1 MSSHT
6 VPATAVPTGRK
17 RGRTKRCG
25 KCAVCTDKRRRK
37 REQCVALAIAAAA
50 TFAEPT
56 VLETDAKKAKADT
69 DTAAKWSPHF
79 KFDKDHTL
87 RDWRMVSTFNGT
99 CDCGICNC
107 TCLLQHCTSSVIAG
121 GSGAASSSA
130 PPSAAA
136 ASPEGGGQGRGD
148 EAVSDATSGDGNEPA
163 SLPLVG
169 KRSREEATV
178 ASEQLQLAVDAQHHE
193 RGGGD
198 GSVTRQRR
206 MEEGG
211 ARGAVESAAASSA
224 SAATATTTAIVATA
238 SIPPRTATMIRPPT
252 SSSAPATAPSS
263 ETQQS
268 FIAKLTNTGSSKS
281 ASSSCAT
288 SSSAGSLF
296 GVAGGLSNGTFG
308 RGGGSSPLRLG
319 NFVGGVVGAPSTKP
333 LTGTQTPQDAIAML
347 AAMIHNELGPSVATA
362 LADELDARVNGE
374 GEKEKER
381 YVIELLRPNDFVT
394 CK

>member
-136 ASPEGGGQGRGD
+136 ASPEGGGKGEG
-148 EAVSDATSGDGNEPA
+148 TK
-163 SLPLVG
+163 L
-169 KRSREEATV
+169 
-178 ASEQLQLAVDAQHHE
+178 
-193 RGGGD
+193 
-198 GSVTRQRR
+198 SVTQHQAT
-206 MEEGG
+206 GTSLQ
-211 ARGAVESAAASSA
+211 ACPSSA
-224 SAATATTTAIVATA
+224 NVQEKKRRWRA
-238 SIPPRTATMIRPPT
+238 S
-252 SSSAPATAPSS
+252 
-263 ETQQS
+263 
-268 FIAKLTNTGSSKS
+268 N
-281 ASSSCAT
+281 C
-288 SSSAGSLF
+288 
-296 GVAGGLSNGTFG
+296 N
-308 RGGGSSPLRLG
+308 LR
-319 NFVGGVVGAPSTKP
+319 
-333 LTGTQTPQDAIAML
+333 
-347 AAMIHNELGPSVATA
+347 
-362 LADELDARVNGE
+362 
-374 GEKEKER
+374 
-381 YVIELLRPNDFVT
+381 
-394 CK
+394 